1 MKKTLFLAS
10 IAAWIFNP
18 VMASVT
24 YSDFGMSFVD
34 SANKVYYEGGGHF
47 IVQSGGVTELD
58 LTIDLDSFYCIAFF
72 GLREE
77 CQLNEGNARISR
89 RVSAESPRS
98 TRHEKGH
105 QMPAGGLSCFRW
117 ASVRLAD

>member
-58 LTIDLDSFYCIAFF
+58 LTIDLDLFYNYVNLHDYAPSYMLKWDSTFDY
-72 GLREE
+72 GLYE
-77 CQLNEGNARISR
+77 QYDTVTNADTGATSNT
-89 RVSAESPRS
+89 P
-98 TRHEKGH
+98 
-105 QMPAGGLSCFRW
+105 
-117 ASVRLAD
+117 